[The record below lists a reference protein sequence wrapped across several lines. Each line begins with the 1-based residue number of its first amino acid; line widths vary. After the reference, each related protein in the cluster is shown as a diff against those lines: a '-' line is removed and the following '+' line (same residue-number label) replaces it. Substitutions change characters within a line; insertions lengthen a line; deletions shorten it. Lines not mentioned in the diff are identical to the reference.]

1 MSITMFAG
9 PLVGAVIGY
18 FTNYLAVKMLFRPRH
33 AIKIGGW
40 TVPMTPGVIPKGKSR
55 LARAIG
61 KAVSDN
67 LLTKEDMGEYLLNE
81 KTTGIVVDKVVELL
95 NQDLKD
101 DVIKVTGT
109 TEEEYEEKKNKSIEA
124 IANFMTD
131 EIKKIPLKEKIS
143 EVIVEATKEKLAEMA
158 KEGGVMSMVTMML
171 PEEKIVELAEPMGW
185 KAEKY
190 IEEHAYDYIQPV
202 FHEKVSELEN
212 ECIMDL
218 INRFGLED
226 WKIRSEIESIYVGVV
241 NENIGKVLG
250 FLDIATL
257 IENKINAMSV
267 EELETLVLSVMK
279 NELNMIVSLGAVI
292 GFVIGIVN
300 VFI

>member
-1 MSITMFAG
+1 M
-9 PLVGAVIGY
+9 
-18 FTNYLAVKMLFRPRH
+18 
-33 AIKIGGW
+33 
-40 TVPMTPGVIPKGKSR
+40 
-55 LARAIG
+55 
-61 KAVSDN
+61 
-67 LLTKEDMGEYLLNE
+67 
-81 KTTGIVVDKVVELL
+81 
-95 NQDLKD
+95 
-101 DVIKVTGT
+101 
-109 TEEEYEEKKNKSIEA
+109 
-124 IANFMTD
+124 
-131 EIKKIPLKEKIS
+131 
-143 EVIVEATKEKLAEMA
+143 
-158 KEGGVMSMVTMML
+158 
-171 PEEKIVELAEPMGW
+171 
-185 KAEKY
+185 
-190 IEEHAYDYIQPV
+190 